1 VAEFREEV
9 TRRWN
14 LTALHAEVLSSQ
26 HRRRLVA
33 KALSAGAQASW
44 DYTPNRA
51 AIDGPYVRGA
61 DFWGPFKRARI
72 RRT

>member
-1 VAEFREEV
+1 V

-14 LTALHAEVLSSQ
+14 LAALHAEVLSSQ

-33 KALSAGAQASW
+33 QALSAGAQASW
-44 DYTPNRA
+44 DYTPNGA
-51 AIDGPYVRGA
+51 AVDTPYVRDA
-61 DFWGPFKRARI
+61 DFWAPFKRARI